1 MTCLWQHLSSSSEI
15 MKDTF
20 ETQRLLLS
28 KITLE
33 DAPFIF
39 ELVNTPGWLKFIGDR
54 NVKRLDDAKRYIE
67 KLLDTPKLTYWTVR
81 SKSTQDE
88 LGVITF
94 MKRDYL
100 DYYDIGFAFLS
111 QHMNKGYAF
120 EASNEV
126 LNYVLKELKMP
137 TVVAT
142 TLADNIDSISLLE
155 KLGLQFEKR
164 IAIEKLEL
172 LVYSTK

>member
-1 MTCLWQHLSSSSEI
+1 

-20 ETQRLLLS
+20 ETERLLLS
-28 KITLE
+28 KVTFE

-39 ELVNTPGWLKFIGDR
+39 ELVNTPGWIKFIGDR
-54 NVKRLDDAKRYIE
+54 NIKTLDDSQKYID
-67 KLLDTPKLTYWTVR
+67 KLLNTPKLTYWVVK

-100 DYYDIGFAFLS
+100 DHYDIGFAFLP
-111 QHMNKGYAF
+111 QHMHKGYAF
-120 EASNEV
+120 EASKEV
-126 LNYVLKELKMP
+126 LDYVLKELKMQA
-137 TVVAT
+137 VVAT
-142 TLADNIDSISLLE
+142 TLPDNIDSIRLLG